1 MAKKQKIKLHDPRAK
16 FPSELRSNT
25 VSNDWVIIAT
35 GRGKKPATFRKEKRK
50 LIIPSKKDCPFC
62 RVDKIGKPNLVLAHG
77 RRIYGDKIPENWTT
91 VVIPNKYPAL
101 IPSNSLNEKLDGFF
115 RTMDGVGY
123 HEVVLYQDH
132 QKQLALFSVDELEE
146 AITAYQERYLELVKK
161 PFTKYISIFHN
172 FGWEAGASIFHP
184 HSQIMAAPVIDPDL
198 KRAIINSKNYF
209 KKKKKC
215 VYCEMNQ
222 WEQDKKERI
231 VFENKEFLVL
241 CPFVSKSAF
250 EMIITPKKHMHCFER
265 INNTEK
271 LYLAYALR
279 EALFRLYKALNNPPY
294 NFYIHTAPE
303 GGVNDDFYH
312 WHLTILPK
320 TATWAG
326 FELSTGIEIST
337 IEPEKAAEY
346 LRKQ

>member
-1 MAKKQKIKLHDPRAK
+1 MFKKQKTKLYDYGLK

-25 VSNDWVIIAT
+25 FSSEWVIIAT
-35 GRGKKPATFRKEKRK
+35 GRGKKPATFKKEKRK
-50 LIIPSKKDCPFC
+50 TIIPSKRNCPFC
-62 RVDKIGKPNLVLAHG
+62 QVEKIEKASLIFAKG
-77 RRIYGDKIPENWTT
+77 RKIHENKNPQNWTT
-91 VVIPNKYPAL
+91 AVIPNKYPAL
-101 IPSNSLNEKLDGFF
+101 VPSNALNEKVNGFY

-123 HEVVLYQDH
+123 HEVVLFRDH
-132 QKQLALFSVDELEE
+132 QKSLALFSVEEIEE
-146 AITAYQERYLELVKK
+146 AITAYQERYLDLMSK

-172 FGWEAGASIFHP
+172 HGQEAGASIFHP

-198 KRAIINSKNYF
+198 DRAILNSKKYF
-209 KKKKKC
+209 SQNRKC
-215 VYCEMNQ
+215 LYCDMNE
-222 WEQDKKERI
+222 WERDRAERV
-231 VFENKEFLVL
+231 VFENKEFLVI

-250 EMIITPKKHMHCFER
+250 EMIITPKKHMPYFER
-265 INNTEK
+265 INGDQK
-271 LYLAYALR
+271 LYIAQALR
-279 EALFRLYKALNNPPY
+279 EGLFRLYKALNDPPY
-294 NFYIHTAPE
+294 NFYIHTSP
-303 GGVNDDFYH
+303 VNVGNYDFYH

>member
-1 MAKKQKIKLHDPRAK
+1 MDKKQKTKLRGSGTK

-25 VSNDWVIIAT
+25 ISNDWVIIAT
-35 GRGKKPATFRKEKRK
+35 GRGKKPATFKKEKRK
-50 LIIPSKKDCPFC
+50 KIIPPKSNCPFC
-62 RVDKIGKPNLVLAHG
+62 NIDKIGKTCLIFAKGRKTHG
-77 RRIYGDKIPENWTT
+77 NKIPHNWTT
-91 VVIPNKYPAL
+91 IVIPNKYPAL
-101 IPSNSLNEKLDGFF
+101 IPSCSLNEKADGFF

-123 HEVVLYQDH
+123 HEVVVFHDH
-132 QKQLALFSVDELEE
+132 QKSFALFSVKELEE
-146 AITAYQERYLELVKK
+146 VITAYQDRYLELMKK
-161 PFTKYISIFHN
+161 SFTKYISIFHN
-172 FGWEAGASIFHP
+172 HGQDAGASIFHP
-184 HSQIMAAPVIDPDL
+184 HSQILAVPVMDPDL
-198 KRAIINSKNYF
+198 NLAISNSKKYF
-209 KKKKKC
+209 EQNKKC
-215 VYCEMNQ
+215 VYCGMNE

-265 INNTEK
+265 INGTEK
-271 LYLAYALR
+271 LHLAVALK
-279 EALFRLYKALNNPPY
+279 EALFRLYKALNDPPY
-294 NFYIHTAPE
+294 NFYIHTSP
-303 GGVNDDFYH
+303 VNSGNYDFYH

-337 IEPEKAAEY
+337 IEPEKAAQY

>member
-1 MAKKQKIKLHDPRAK
+1 MAKKQKIKPPSLKTK

-25 VSNDWVIIAT
+25 VSNEWVIIAT

-50 LIIPSKKDCPFC
+50 IIIPSTKNCPFC
-62 RVDKIGKPNLVLAHG
+62 HIDRIGKASLILAQG
-77 RRIYGDKIPENWTT
+77 RKIFGDKIPPNWTT
-91 VVIPNKYPAL
+91 IVVPNKYPAL
-101 IPSNSLNEKLDGFF
+101 IPSGSLNEKADGFF
-115 RTMDGVGY
+115 RTMDGVGH
-123 HEVVLYQDH
+123 HEVVIFRDH
-132 QKQLALFSVDELEE
+132 QKPLALFSVEELGEV
-146 AITAYQERYLELVKK
+146 ITAYQERYLELTNK

-172 FGWEAGASIFHP
+172 SGQEAGASIFHP
-184 HSQIMAAPVIDPDL
+184 HSQIMAVPVFDPDL
-198 KRAIINSKNYF
+198 KRAIINSKKFFLQN
-209 KKKKKC
+209 KKC
-215 VYCEMNQ
+215 VNCEMNE
-222 WEQDKKERI
+222 WEIGKGERI
-231 VFENKEFLVL
+231 VFENKEFLVI

-265 INNTEK
+265 INDSEK
-271 LYLAYALR
+271 FYLAEALKQ
-279 EALFRLYKALNNPPY
+279 ALFRLYKALNNPPY

-303 GGVNDDFYH
+303 GGVNYDFYH

-337 IEPEKAAEY
+337 IEPEKAAQY